1 MCMARADIIDM
12 QRHNRELGPRPGP
25 HPRALLLLVW
35 LGLGLS
41 GTTRADTVVVT
52 ADRMID
58 AVAGKVVEHPRIT
71 ITDGRITAVGSVD
84 SQGAALPDGAR
95 HIDLPGMT
103 LLPGL
108 IDMHTHITSDPRY
121 NGYRELEFTDN
132 FWTVVGV
139 ANAKKTVEAG
149 FTTIRN
155 VGSAN
160 YDDVALKQAIE
171 AGFVPGPR
179 IVPATY
185 AIGATGG
192 HCDSTEFPPSIT
204 VPAPAV
210 ADGPEAIRATVRKL
224 RKYGA
229 EVIKFCATGG
239 VLSKT
244 DSASGQQYS
253 LAEMK
258 ALVDEAHMLG
268 LRVAVHA
275 HGAAGIK
282 DAIRAGADTI
292 EHCSFADAE
301 AFALAKEHGTYF
313 SMDIYNDD
321 YILAEGTKNG
331 TFKESLE
338 KERLVG
344 LKQRQTF
351 QAAVKAGVKMIFGTD
366 AGVYP
371 NGDNARQFATMVK
384 WGMTPM
390 QAIQAATVT
399 AGEALG
405 RSADVGAIS
414 VGRFGDIIG
423 VAGDP
428 LSDVTRLQSVAFVMK
443 AGDVVKAPPSMAS
456 ESDKKAVVQVVSD
469 MQDAWNR
476 GDFRGYMQGFKNP
489 DVVFVSGGRFQRGW
503 QGTLDHYIRDYG
515 TAAESRGTLKF
526 HDIQVEMLAPDTAQL
541 ISQYELDRPQHPQY
555 GINTR
560 LMRKVDGHWVI
571 ALNHVSSSETP
582 PQR

>member
-1 MCMARADIIDM
+1 MAATG
-12 QRHNRELGPRPGP
+12 HAN
-25 HPRALLLLVW
+25 
-35 LGLGLS
+35 
-41 GTTRADTVVVT
+41 TVVVT

-58 AVAGKVVEHPRIT
+58 VIAGRVVDHPQIT
-71 ITDGRITAVGSVD
+71 ITDGRISAVGTQG
-84 SQGAALPDGAR
+84 SQTPTDAR
-95 HIDLPGMT
+95 RVDLPGMT

-121 NGYRELEFTDN
+121 GGYRGLEFTDN
-132 FWTVVGV
+132 FWTIVGV
-139 ANAKKTVEAG
+139 ANAKKTLEAG

-155 VGSAN
+155 VGSQN

-210 ADGPEAIRATVRKL
+210 ADGPDAIRATVRKL

-229 EVIKFCATGG
+229 EVIKFCGTGG
-239 VLSKT
+239 VFSKT
-244 DSASGQQYS
+244 DTVGGQQYS

-268 LRVAVHA
+268 LKVAVHA

-292 EHCSFADAE
+292 EHCSLADAE
-301 AFALAKEHGTYF
+301 AFALAKEHGTWF

-321 YILAEGTKNG
+321 YIQAEGAKNG
-331 TFKESLE
+331 VFKESLE
-338 KERLVG
+338 KERTIG
-344 LKQRQTF
+344 LQQRQTF
-351 QAAVKAGVKMIFGTD
+351 QAALKAGVKMIFGTD

-371 NGDNARQFATMVK
+371 NGDNAHQFATMVK

-390 QAIQAATVT
+390 QAIQAATVS
-399 AGEALG
+399 AAEALG
-405 RSADVGAIS
+405 RTGDVGAIAP
-414 VGRFGDIIG
+414 GRYGDLVG

-428 LSDVTRLQSVAFVMK
+428 LADVTRLQSVGFVMK
-443 AGDVVKAPPSMAS
+443 GGEVVKAPA
-456 ESDKKAVVQVVSD
+456 
-469 MQDAWNR
+469 R
-476 GDFRGYMQGFKNP
+476 
-489 DVVFVSGGRFQRGW
+489 
-503 QGTLDHYIRDYG
+503 
-515 TAAESRGTLKF
+515 
-526 HDIQVEMLAPDTAQL
+526 
-541 ISQYELDRPQHPQY
+541 
-555 GINTR
+555 
-560 LMRKVDGHWVI
+560 
-571 ALNHVSSSETP
+571 
-582 PQR
+582 